1 MKSISFD
8 TGINAYDL
16 CGKVTV
22 RFNPTDVGFLE
33 KLSDSFAALDLI
45 QEEVKLSQEEITDE
59 KDVFNLAKNLD
70 GKMRDILNALFGMD
84 VCTPLFGSMNLFAS
98 AGGLPVWSA
107 VGKRVED
114 SSTEIDWD
122 TETIRDILGA
132 TYGFRM
138 PSRLTA
144 GPIVSGQTSV

>member
-1 MKSISFD
+1 MKALNFD
-8 TGINAYDL
+8 TGINEYDL
-16 CGKVTV
+16 GGKVTV

-98 AGGLPVWSA
+98 AGGLPVWANLMLA
-107 VGKRVED
+107 VADEVETSMSGELKKREARIKKY
-114 SSTEIDWD
+114 TEK
-122 TETIRDILGA
+122 
-132 TYGFRM
+132 YQ
-138 PSRLTA
+138 SK
-144 GPIVSGQTSV
+144 V

>member
-1 MKSISFD
+1 MKALNFD
-8 TGINAYDL
+8 TGINEYDL

-45 QEEVKLSQEEITDE
+45 QEEVRLSQEEITDE

-70 GKMRDILNALFGMD
+70 GKMRDILNALFWRD

-98 AGGLPVWSA
+98 AGGLPVWANLMLAITDEVETSMS
-107 VGKRVED
+107 GELKKREARIKKY
-114 SSTEIDWD
+114 TEK
-122 TETIRDILGA
+122 
-132 TYGFRM
+132 YQ
-138 PSRLTA
+138 SK
-144 GPIVSGQTSV
+144 V